1 MSLEEKIK
9 QLAKRPPPDNEQNAK
24 AHAIL
29 PILRLLGWSSE
40 DPDRVSFEHTVGTGR
55 VDIALR
61 GKERAVA
68 FVEAK
73 APRKQLGNHVE
84 QLLNYAFLGGVD
96 ICVLTTGI
104 EWWLYLPREKG
115 PPERRRFAV
124 LNTRDDPPDAV
135 AEGLQRYVGRE
146 ALTSGSAETLAK
158 KALAALMDEERLRT
172 AIPEVWKKMKEEPD
186 SELIALVQGR
196 VRSRT
201 ELDAAGSL
209 VAEVL
214 GWAEPVK
221 PRPPQ
226 PPHPTESMSIPT
238 RPRKGTKTGRVWE
251 LADEHKTR
259 AATLEAG
266 LAEGLNRNTIIASY
280 GNWKRAQDVPSEPG
294 AATSRPAAWSLW
306 GAETPVNS
314 WVKALLGVFTA
325 VYNRHPAG
333 FVEALQP
340 VWGNSKPWVST
351 AADSLTR
358 PRPIDGSGLYVE
370 ANLSAKEIES
380 RCRRLLEH
388 FGHSADELK
397 IILND

>member
-186 SELIALVQGR
+186 SELIAPGPGEGAFEDGAGCSGVACGR
-196 VRSRT
+196 GAWLGGAGETSPAP
-201 ELDAAGSL
+201 AA
-209 VAEVL
+209 A
-214 GWAEPVK
+214 
-221 PRPPQ
+221 
-226 PPHPTESMSIPT
+226 PHRVDVDTDTSQE
-238 RPRKGTKTGRVWE
+238 GTKTGRVWE

-333 FVEALQP
+333 FVEGP
-340 VWGNSKPWVST
+340 
-351 AADSLTR
+351 AA
-358 PRPIDGSGLYVE
+358 GVGQ
-370 ANLSAKEIES
+370 
-380 RCRRLLEH
+380 
-388 FGHSADELK
+388 
-397 IILND
+397 

>member
-1 MSLEEKIK
+1 MSLEEKIRE
-9 QLAKRPPPDNEQNAK
+9 LARRPPPDNEQNAK
-24 AHAIL
+24 AHAVL

-40 DPDRVSFEHTVGTGR
+40 DPDRVSFEHPAGPGR

-61 GKERAVA
+61 GSKRVVA

-73 APRKQLGNHVE
+73 APGKQLGNHVE
-84 QLLNYAFLGGVD
+84 QLLKYAFLGGID

-115 PPERRRFAV
+115 PPESRRFAV

-135 AEGLQRYVGRE
+135 AEELQRYLGRE

-158 KALAALMDEERLRT
+158 KALSALMDEERLRA
-172 AIPEVWKKMKEEPD
+172 AIPEVWKRMTDEPD
-186 SELIALVQGR
+186 SELIALVQTR
-196 VRSRT
+196 VRLRT

-214 GWAEPVK
+214 GWAEAGSVGPD
-221 PRPPQ
+221 P
-226 PPHPTESMSIPT
+226 PT
-238 RPRKGTKTGRVWE
+238 RPREGTKTGRVWE

-259 AATLEAG
+259 AATLKAG
-266 LAEGLNRNTIIASY
+266 LAEGLNRNTIITQH
-280 GNWKRAQDVPSEPG
+280 GRWRRAHGVPREPG
-294 AATSRPAAWSLW
+294 ATTSRPTRMSLW
-306 GAETPVNS
+306 GTETLVDS

-325 VYNRHPAG
+325 VYKRHPAG

-340 VWGNSKPWVST
+340 LWGNSKPWVST
-351 AADSLTR
+351 AADGLTR
-358 PRPIDGSGLYVE
+358 ARPIDGSGLYVE
-370 ANLSAKEIES
+370 VNLNARQVER
-380 RCRRLLEH
+380 RCRRLLQH
-388 FGHSADELK
+388 FGHSPDELK